1 MTKQQLPTP
10 QGRYVSARR
19 HGDLIFVSGM
29 TPRRS
34 GKLVHVG
41 QVAPGVAIESY
52 RAAVELAT
60 QNALHAAEVMLG
72 DSERI
77 ASALNLT
84 VYINAPA
91 AMRTTPGSPTLRRV
105 IWKAA
110 FRKVRFRRAPR
121 LEWRRCRRCC
131 RRSRAGRRSGRHSR
145 VAATLIDG
153 SASRRRRVGRDPC
166 ETQPHPIAME
176 RDA

>member
-91 AMRTTPGSPTLRRV
+91 GYAHHARIADFASGHLESCFPESPLPTRAAVGVASLPGDAVVEVALV
-105 IWKAA
+105 A
-110 FRKVRFRRAPR
+110 
-121 LEWRRCRRCC
+121 
-131 RRSRAGRRSGRHSR
+131 
-145 VAATLIDG
+145 VAAVTLE
-153 SASRRRRVGRDPC
+153 SPQR
-166 ETQPHPIAME
+166 
-176 RDA
+176 